1 MNREVLEAGGIDVQG
16 ALDRMMGNEKLLARL
31 LGKFLDDQSFAHL
44 EAAFAAQ
51 DAEAALNAA
60 HTLKGVA
67 GNLSVTT
74 VYELAGRQCD
84 LLRAGSPDEAAAL
97 MPQLSEAYRAAQ
109 DAIHAGV

>member
-16 ALDRMMGNEKLLARL
+16 ALDRMMGNEELARL
-31 LGKFLDDQSFAHL
+31 LGKFLDDTSFARL
-44 EAAFAAQ
+44 ETALAEHDADAAFS
-51 DAEAALNAA
+51 AA

-97 MPQLSEAYRAAQ
+97 MPRLGDAYRAAQ
-109 DAIHAGV
+109 DAIRAGV

>member
-31 LGKFLDDQSFAHL
+31 LGKFLDDTSFARL
-44 EAAFAAQ
+44 ETALAEHDADAAFG
-51 DAEAALNAA
+51 AA

-67 GNLSVTT
+67 GNLSVAT

-97 MPQLSEAYRAAQ
+97 MPRLGDAYRAAQ
-109 DAIHAGV
+109 DAIRAGV

>member
-31 LGKFLDDQSFAHL
+31 LGKFLHDTSFARL
-44 EAAFAAQ
+44 ETALAEHDADAAFS
-51 DAEAALNAA
+51 AA

-109 DAIHAGV
+109 GAIRAGV

>member
-1 MNREVLEAGGIDVQG
+1 MNRVALEAGGVDVQG
-16 ALDRMMGNEKLLARL
+16 ALDRMMGNEKLLAHL
-31 LGKFLDDQSFAHL
+31 LGKFLDDTSFSRL
-44 EAAFAAQ
+44 ETALAEHDADAAFG
-51 DAEAALNAA
+51 AA

-109 DAIHAGV
+109 DAIRASV

>member
-16 ALDRMMGNEKLLARL
+16 ALDRMMGNARL

-109 DAIHAGV
+109 DAIRAGV